1 MKVLHDER
9 VDDESRQRASGQEE
23 TWVRVGKNIKNK
35 HSKSMGV
42 VIDILAKQGKVRFRL
57 DSRGYVYLLRLDKF
71 IRLYEEA

>member
-9 VDDESRQRASGQEE
+9 VDDESRQRASGQEA

-35 HSKSMGV
+35 HSKSLGV
-42 VIDILAKQGKVRFRL
+42 VIDMFPAQGTVQFRL
-57 DSRGYVYLLRLDKF
+57 DSRGYVYLLKLQKF